1 VNNLKHLFNLEK
13 VDVSLL
19 LRAISIFSIVAGHFH
34 WVGVPG
40 GAYYLIFLSG
50 FNFILFTS
58 SKVTCLNYASKS
70 FNSSEFYSIYFGFM
84 WKIIL
89 PTLLY
94 TVFLFSFLGV
104 FYPASIFLISNFV
117 APMYG
122 EGLSFWFIEVLVQI
136 YFLFA
141 IVFYTNKYWFW
152 FKKYAYESFLILF
165 VLFFFIS
172 LTCRLMWD
180 TSDLLDRLPHL
191 MLYIF
196 LAGSATALSNSIKK
210 KIITTLA
217 LSLILLDLF
226 VFGFNSRIMFL
237 YLGALVTTW
246 LPYIL
251 MPQVFGKVI
260 FYSAI
265 SSLFIYLTHF
275 QTLSLLERL
284 SMDQY
289 PGLNVFAAFAV
300 GVLITQIWKRREKIF
315 HVLSLGKLSGS

>member
-1 VNNLKHLFNLEK
+1 MINLKHLFNLEK

-34 WVGVPG
+34 WIGVPG

-58 SKVTCLNYASKS
+58 PKVSCLNYTSKS
-70 FNSSEFYSIYFGFM
+70 FNSSEFYSTYFSFV

-94 TVFLFSFLGV
+94 TIFLFLFLDV
-104 FYPASIFLISNFV
+104 FYPASIILISNFI

-122 EGLSFWFIEVLVQI
+122 EGLSFWFIEVLLQI
-136 YFLFA
+136 YLLFA

-172 LTCRLMWD
+172 LICRLVWD
-180 TSDLLDRLPHL
+180 TSELLDRLPHL

-196 LAGSATALSNSIKK
+196 LAGSVTALSKSFKK
-210 KIITTLA
+210 KILTTFV
-217 LSLILLDLF
+217 LSLILLDIF
-226 VFGFNSRIMFL
+226 VFGFNSRIIFL
-237 YLGALVTTW
+237 YLGALMTIW

-251 MPQVFGKVI
+251 MPKVFSKVV

-275 QTLSLLERL
+275 QTLSLLGKI

-289 PGLNVFAAFAV
+289 PGVNVFAAFSV

-315 HVLSLGKLSGS
+315 YILSLGKLSGS